1 MDNEVLGKNK
11 KSDSYYF
18 SIHFLIND
26 KKYNKL
32 IKNLYSRI
40 KHKLLNPENAK
51 ENSKAF

>member
-1 MDNEVLGKNK
+1 MDNFVLGKNK

-32 IKNLYSRI
+32 IKNLYSRV
-40 KHKLLNPENAK
+40 KHKLPNPENAK